1 MAFVRLC
8 ASSNLR
14 TMTSHFVDLQ
24 MCFEFALTASEK
36 SVRPAARSTASTV
49 EDVSSTTESECAMQ
63 CHTGHD
69 EVLQLSFVG
78 NDRVGEDEG
87 PGGDLQHVRRRRRR
101 WLRREDDLREM
112 GRHSNV
118 GRRTDDFVRLCNVC
132 GQMVDA
138 IPSSNIAA
146 YHTPF
151 AVRIEL
157 RQVQRDGED
166 VDVRERRCQT
176 PTPIFHICPIYETSG
191 LVRLSRIAAKGTY
204 SGG

>member
-14 TMTSHFVDLQ
+14 TMTSHFVDLH

-49 EDVSSTTESECAMQ
+49 EDVSSTAELERAMQ
-63 CHTGHD
+63 CRTGHD

-87 PGGDLQHVRRRRRR
+87 PGGDLQHIRRRRRR

-118 GRRTDDFVRLCNVC
+118 GRRADDFVRLCNVC

-138 IPSSNIAA
+138 VPSSNIAA

-151 AVRIEL
+151 AV
-157 RQVQRDGED
+157 
-166 VDVRERRCQT
+166 
-176 PTPIFHICPIYETSG
+176 
-191 LVRLSRIAAKGTY
+191 
-204 SGG
+204 